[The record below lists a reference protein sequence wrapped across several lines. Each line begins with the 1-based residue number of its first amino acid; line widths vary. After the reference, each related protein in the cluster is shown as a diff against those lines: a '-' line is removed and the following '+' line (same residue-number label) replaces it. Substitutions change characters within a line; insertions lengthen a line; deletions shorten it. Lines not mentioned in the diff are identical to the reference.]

1 MKIMICFMLKNPY
14 RKQKSHYGKEKTKT
28 LKDCIFNN
36 IGYIMI
42 TGYFYYAYYT
52 VSSCLN

>member
-14 RKQKSHYGKEKTKT
+14 RKQKSHYEKEETKT
-28 LKDCIFNN
+28 LKGCIFNK

-42 TGYFYYAYYT
+42 TGNFYYAYYT